1 MPTASRNARKKA
13 RAKRTMSLTKRA
25 LREAAFA
32 ANRNHSV
39 IMMLLDQAGGEIRI
53 AKATMDRIVPRMAS
67 LQFQITPDGEE
78 GAIISTVVP
87 QSELPTET
95 LEQLK
100 ARMDAAHNELLSA
113 TVVTDASLPEWQN
126 QKGVEAALAREK
138 DQPLP
143 LDPTDAAMDPA

>member
-53 AKATMDRIVPRMAS
+53 PKATMDRIVPRMS
-67 LQFQITPDGEE
+67 TLQFQITPDGQD
-78 GAIISTVVP
+78 GAVISTVV
-87 QSELPTET
+87 QGNELSAET
-95 LEQLK
+95 LEAMK
-100 ARMDAAHNELLSA
+100 ARMNAAHNEPLPA
-113 TVVTDASLPEWQN
+113 AAVTDASLPEWQN
-126 QKGVEAALAREK
+126 QKGIEAALAREK
-138 DQPLP
+138 DEALP
-143 LDPTDAAMDPA
+143 FDPTDVAEDPA

>member
-53 AKATMDRIVPRMAS
+53 PKATMDRIVPRMAS

-78 GAIISTVVP
+78 GAIISTVV
-87 QSELPTET
+87 QGAELSAET
-95 LEQLK
+95 LEAMK
-100 ARMDAAHNELLSA
+100 ARMNAAHNAGDVPVYAAAANS
-113 TVVTDASLPEWQN
+113 VT
-126 QKGVEAALAREK
+126 AALAREI
-138 DQPLP
+138 DEPLP
-143 LDPTDAAMDPA
+143 FDPTDVAEDPA

>member
-53 AKATMDRIVPRMAS
+53 PKATMDRIVPRMS
-67 LQFQITPDGEE
+67 TLQFQITPDGEE
-78 GAIISTVVP
+78 GAIISTVV
-87 QSELPTET
+87 QGAELSAET
-95 LEQLK
+95 LEAMK
-100 ARMDAAHNELLSA
+100 ARMNAAHNEPLA
-113 TVVTDASLPEWQN
+113 ATDATLPSYEPPAN
-126 QKGVEAALAREK
+126 SVTAALAREI
-138 DQPLP
+138 DEPLP
-143 LDPTDAAMDPA
+143 FDPTDVAEDPA